1 MRYVIDFEERTIA
14 VIEAK
19 GAADIVRANL
29 FVDDFK
35 RKFGRF
41 TVTVSYIPI
50 EVSFKPAK
58 FPDPKMDKG
67 PQA

>member
-1 MRYVIDFEERTIA
+1 MDT
-14 VIEAK
+14 EAK
-19 GAADIVRANL
+19 VIRALTVHTVEDLLRLRVIVAKMKGYTL
-29 FVDDFK
+29 ELA
-35 RKFGRF
+35 
-41 TVTVSYIPI
+41 YEPA